1 MLAGAKQKIQ
11 ILLVVMLFV
20 AAGRAA
26 WIFYERRQPIEPIAK
41 PGAADP
47 NYHVTSDDYVFL
59 RSLHAYDVYSARAL
73 NGKTV
78 WVRAGNRIAYFPF
91 DSKTGRAVTAKSLG
105 ALPPAAPLR
114 IRNVIDQDDQV
125 FAVFEFASRESSAG
139 PKGSFAAP
147 VGAYRGVQCVLYLD
161 EIFYLDDP
169 HQLYK
174 QWPAEVWSA
183 IDRRE
188 MRRGMSERQVE
199 MAAGVGRVLESGSY
213 GNRTVEYGVP
223 PDLTDVTFVNN
234 RATDITKPAPGSR

>member
-11 ILLVVMLFV
+11 ILLIVVLFV
-20 AAGRAA
+20 ATGRAA
-26 WIFYERRQPIEPIAK
+26 WIFYERRQPVEPVTK
-41 PGAADP
+41 PGSADP

-59 RSLHAYDVYSARAL
+59 RSLHAYDIYSARAL

-91 DSKTGRAVTAKSLG
+91 NAGTGRAATARSRG
-105 ALPPAAPLR
+105 ALPPAVPLKV
-114 IRNVIDQDDQV
+114 RNVIDQDDQV
-125 FAVFEFASRESSAG
+125 FAVFEFASKDGPAV
-139 PKGSFAAP
+139 PKGAFAAP
-147 VGAYRGVQCVLYLD
+147 VGAYRGVQCILYLD

-188 MRRGMSERQVE
+188 VRRGMNERQVE
-199 MAAGVGRVLESGSY
+199 LAAGVGRVLEAGSY
-213 GNRTVEYGVP
+213 GNRTVEYGVAP
-223 PDLTDVTFVNN
+223 ALIDVTFVNN
-234 RATDITKPAPGSR
+234 RATAISKPAPATR